1 MYICVYIYMY
11 THIRV
16 CVCVRACMCVCD
28 IECILNDF
36 PTFCEHVGHAVSAT
50 HINGNDDHIFPVGY
64 NTLW

>member
-16 CVCVRACMCVCD
+16 CVFVRACMCVCD

-50 HINGNDDHIFPVGY
+50 HINGNDDHDE
-64 NTLW
+64 